1 MRPTTELKTEHKAVK
16 LALRIL
22 DKMRKGLED
31 GDDVSPDDLQSIVGF
46 IQLFVGKCHHE
57 KEEKVFYSVMGK
69 IEMTKKKGLVAVMLT
84 EHDLGRE
91 YTKKMS
97 EGVKKYKQGDADGSF
112 IIIENA
118 KSYSSLL
125 RQHIREED
133 NILYPIVEAKISKQK
148 QIEILKKFDAIERN
162 AIGQGKHEE
171 LHRMLKGLERIYL

>member
-1 MRPTTELKTEHKAVK
+1 MKPITELKTEHKIVK

-22 DKMRKGLED
+22 DKMRKGLEE
-31 GDDVSPDDLQSIVGF
+31 GDDVSPDDLQSIAWF

-57 KEEKVFYSVMGK
+57 KEEKVFYPVMGK
-69 IEMTKKKGLVAVMLT
+69 TGMTKKKGLVAVMLT

-97 EGVKKYKQGDADGSF
+97 EGIKKYKQGEADASF

-125 RQHIREED
+125 RQHINKEN
-133 NILYPIVEAKISKQK
+133 NILYPIIEAKISKQK
-148 QIEILKKFDAIERN
+148 EIEILKKFDAIERDVV
-162 AIGQGKHEE
+162 GPGKHKE
-171 LHRMLKGLERIYL
+171 LHQMLERLEKIYL